1 MHDSSKFQCSPSIW
15 ERVTRSAGCSDSKS
29 FDRRQNSKKTKG
41 DIPER
46 YRSATKCIRTCS
58 QTLHRHNIITIK
70 RMKIPTPI
78 KTFLFFS
85 SKNLALASIISRRN
99 AFISPRLLVLF
110 RVFLSL
116 APSPGKKL
124 ARIQKQS
131 VCRSAYPGTFVVT
144 SHQRQFVDPTEKS
157 SAGIRW
163 DRANNSNMQ
172 IPGSAVA
179 HSPNL
184 QIHSSTNKEISC
196 SIQPSPK
203 LTEG

>member
-1 MHDSSKFQCSPSIW
+1 MKSRAMHDSSKFQCSPSIW

-46 YRSATKCIRTCS
+46 YRSATKCILTCS

-110 RVFLSL
+110 QSLSL
-116 APSPGKKL
+116 LGSF
-124 ARIQKQS
+124 AREKVGADPKQT
-131 VCRSAYPGTFVVT
+131 VCRSAYPGTFVINGNSWIPQRNRAQAFVGT
-144 SHQRQFVDPTEKS
+144 ERTIQTCRFLGHQ
-157 SAGIRW
+157 
-163 DRANNSNMQ
+163 
-172 IPGSAVA
+172 
-179 HSPNL
+179 
-184 QIHSSTNKEISC
+184 
-196 SIQPSPK
+196 
-203 LTEG
+203 